1 MPELASALFGKTEKA
16 GQPRLDRKTA
26 KAAFNKRSKSSKK
39 GGPWQKKH
47 LS

>member
-1 MPELASALFGKTEKA
+1 MPELASALFGKTGKA
-16 GQPRLDRKTA
+16 GQSRPDRQMA

-47 LS
+47 SS